1 MGDQVVGKVDAT
13 SLSSGPEVPD
23 PPEDGG
29 GGTHEEK
36 SESPNGVNAG
46 HNGNGEDGNME
57 VAKEGGNECS
67 QEGRDDNGLDHGSDK
82 SAACHSSEAEGSARR
97 DANKVAPFEQRSEDG
112 PPPPCCKNVGVSGPS
127 SEIDLHSN
135 TSVPKTNEIDERP
148 CLWEAKRDGEW
159 FKAIEARDCLSLMN
173 ILKAQKDN
181 AARLSLCFETGEQGR
196 MALHVASMQGCFRL
210 AKQAIDLVMKKH
222 PCPEDR
228 SKGYVISRKHFS
240 GSYIPCSLSQ
250 VAGEYI
256 DAEDGRSGLTAFDMA
271 NDIIGNTSISQYI
284 LYVMMPPTLKKEY
297 PGMYEAYEGT
307 EWHYALAGGNC
318 EMLKE
323 LLNWN
328 SRYVLETCDGLS
340 VLDVGILQDDKVLVE
355 QVTGLFGGPTN
366 PKISWHE
373 ESYFP
378 SELCWKQIAV
388 KYKYDIDL
396 RITRYPWTKS
406 KMELV
411 SSVYSAL
418 ELAEKNG
425 STEEIK
431 RLLRNVEQH
440 CQEGPP
446 PILRSGV
453 PNDVILGPA
462 DSYFSDELELV
473 MSRWWRPLEW
483 DDEFLADVDYNFED
497 RESLR
502 FSILRFHYAF
512 KHPAHR
518 FVNELLYLVIHSDI
532 CSGIIRVCDGRGRTP
547 FHVMVDYY
555 NPSDFSFDALHS
567 FTRSISYDF
576 FIYGGDSRG
585 RSPMLRAI
593 TKQFLENEKM
603 TSRDLVRFCESYE
616 YEKTRYRALT
626 PQHGSNISGNRKWK
640 YGTSY
645 AEIPPIHLLFITAF
659 FMEDVDILRFI
670 LNHQQ
675 QNAKKP
681 NFEAFLGGSHV
692 RSFDGDGR
700 GETVEVR
707 SFLIAA
713 ASGNQTLLRECLKS
727 KCDCMVE
734 DEQGRTALH
743 YAVDANMFKFLAPPT
758 SFYCSIEYPSKVK
771 EQWLE
776 KRKTAGLVL
785 SNGNSNGGQ
794 DSNQNLQSNA
804 SVGRRACILML
815 LQAGVDLS
823 QADKKGDIP
832 DPGNSSDA
840 SFQSWWY
847 DTLVKDAEDK
857 KNSFN
862 QAGNALSVVGTLVA
876 ATSYIGP
883 LQPPLSYHDGYVDTT
898 KSLVKVFMWTNT
910 LAFYLAV
917 ASVMFAVVPSLPMPQ
932 EGVLDELRRARHT
945 VSSSLFL
952 LLASIGCILAS
963 FAAATAVVVNHDD
976 YYGARDLLLS
986 PSVIGWFFCAIAM
999 LSFFIRVMRLVF
1011 YRNSAIRQIYQFS
1024 FSALV
1029 KKWGRAV
1036 YEAVFEAFTGMLG
1049 YMGDMYRRFF

>member
-675 QNAKKP
+675 QNAK
-681 NFEAFLGGSHV
+681 V
-692 RSFDGDGR
+692 
-700 GETVEVR
+700 
-707 SFLIAA
+707 
-713 ASGNQTLLRECLKS
+713 LR
-727 KCDCMVE
+727 
-734 DEQGRTALH
+734 
-743 YAVDANMFKFLAPPT
+743 
-758 SFYCSIEYPSKVK
+758 
-771 EQWLE
+771 
-776 KRKTAGLVL
+776 
-785 SNGNSNGGQ
+785 
-794 DSNQNLQSNA
+794 
-804 SVGRRACILML
+804 
-815 LQAGVDLS
+815 
-823 QADKKGDIP
+823 DI
-832 DPGNSSDA
+832 
-840 SFQSWWY
+840 
-847 DTLVKDAEDK
+847 
-857 KNSFN
+857 
-862 QAGNALSVVGTLVA
+862 
-876 ATSYIGP
+876 
-883 LQPPLSYHDGYVDTT
+883 
-898 KSLVKVFMWTNT
+898 
-910 LAFYLAV
+910 
-917 ASVMFAVVPSLPMPQ
+917 
-932 EGVLDELRRARHT
+932 
-945 VSSSLFL
+945 
-952 LLASIGCILAS
+952 
-963 FAAATAVVVNHDD
+963 
-976 YYGARDLLLS
+976 
-986 PSVIGWFFCAIAM
+986 
-999 LSFFIRVMRLVF
+999 
-1011 YRNSAIRQIYQFS
+1011 
-1024 FSALV
+1024 
-1029 KKWGRAV
+1029 
-1036 YEAVFEAFTGMLG
+1036 
-1049 YMGDMYRRFF
+1049 